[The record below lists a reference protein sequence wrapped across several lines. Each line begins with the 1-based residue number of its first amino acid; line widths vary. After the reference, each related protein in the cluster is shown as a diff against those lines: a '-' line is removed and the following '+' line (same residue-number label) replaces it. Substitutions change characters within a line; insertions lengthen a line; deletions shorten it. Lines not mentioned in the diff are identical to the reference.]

1 MKKLVTM
8 GEIMLRL
15 STPNN
20 EKFIQA
26 DEFDINYG
34 GGEANVAVSVA
45 NYGHESEFVTALPAN
60 ELRCRAQKVRR

>member
-1 MKKLVTM
+1 MAKIITM

-15 STPNN
+15 STPNF

-34 GGEANVAVSVA
+34 GGEANVAVSLADRKSV
-45 NYGHESEFVTALPAN
+45 V
-60 ELRCRAQKVRR
+60 